1 MTLLQVSHISKQEE
15 GTFQIKD
22 ISFTQQRFQKMAI
35 AGATGSGKTT
45 LLKVIA
51 GLAQPQSGEVKFE
64 GARVLGPEEKLMPGH
79 PRIAFM
85 SQHFE
90 LRNHY
95 RVEELLQMSNELSD
109 EEADRIYK
117 VCRIDHLLKRWT
129 HQLSGGERQRITLAG
144 LLIAAPTLL
153 LLDEPYSN
161 LDAIH
166 KNILKA
172 VITDISEQ
180 LKITCTLVAHDPVD
194 ILSWADEVI
203 VLQEGQIIQKGP
215 SIKVYKE
222 PINEY
227 SAALFGKYNIID
239 DTLLRTFSSHVGIKL
254 NGKRFLRPEDFTISH
269 EKSVGL
275 RAEVK
280 KVSFMGTYN
289 ELLVNI
295 SGNNVLVNNCGCSI
309 KEGDTVYISL
319 SKTNC

>member
-1 MTLLQVSHISKQEE
+1 MIFLQVSHINRQEE
-15 GTFQIKD
+15 GTDQLKD
-22 ISFTQQRFQKMAI
+22 ISFTQQRFLKLAL

-51 GLAQPQSGEVKFE
+51 GLAQPMSGEVWFE
-64 GARVLGPEEKLMPGH
+64 GVRVLGPEEKLIPGH

-109 EEADRIYK
+109 EEANRIYK

-144 LLIAAPTLL
+144 LLVAAPTLL

-166 KNILKA
+166 KSILKT

-180 LKITCTLVAHDPVD
+180 LKITCILVAHDPVD

-203 VLQEGQIIQKGP
+203 VLQQGQIIQKGP
-215 SIKVYKE
+215 SIKVYKD
-222 PINEY
+222 PVNEY
-227 SAALFGKYNIID
+227 SAALFGKYNIIND
-239 DTLLRTFSSHVGIKL
+239 DLLRLIASNPEIKL
-254 NGKRFLRPEDFTISH
+254 NGKRFLRPEDFTIDL
-269 EKSVGL
+269 EKSSGL
-275 RAEVK
+275 IAKVK
-280 KVSFMGTYN
+280 KVSFMGSYN
-289 ELLVNI
+289 EILVNI
-295 SGNNVLVNNCGCSI
+295 SGHDILVNNCGCSI
-309 KEGDTVYISL
+309 KEGETVHISL
-319 SKTNC
+319 S